1 MHSGIIM
8 DKDFSVSYSTATQS
22 VSLTSQNQ
30 TLFHCL
36 VKWQEYQT
44 DWCGAAQIASL
55 PMPAECL

>member
-8 DKDFSVSYSTATQS
+8 DEDFSVSYSTVAHS
-22 VSLTSQNQ
+22 ISLTSQNQ

-44 DWCGAAQIASL
+44 D
-55 PMPAECL
+55 